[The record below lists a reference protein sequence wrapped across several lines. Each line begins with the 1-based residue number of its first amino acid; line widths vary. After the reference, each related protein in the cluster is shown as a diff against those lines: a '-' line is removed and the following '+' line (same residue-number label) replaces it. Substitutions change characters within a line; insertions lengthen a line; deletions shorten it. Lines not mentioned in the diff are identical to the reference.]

1 MKRNGS
7 EIFIYISINN
17 KQHDDYRQYFQKN
30 VPSPNNSFTSM
41 VVVVLMVIFSPT
53 KACPNPPSELDDAVM
68 IGIIINIV
76 NISSSSSSIHYSYV
90 FFGWVWNVLWNAIAV
105 DQYIFPLSLSLF
117 LPGSTSVFDSITT
130 LFNVSTSRKS
140 VEM

>member
-1 MKRNGS
+1 MVQKFLY
-7 EIFIYISINN
+7 IFINN

-105 DQYIFPLSLSLF
+105 DQYIFPLSFF

>member
-68 IGIIINIV
+68 IGIIIN
-76 NISSSSSSIHYSYV
+76 NININIICSSSSIHYSYV
-90 FFGWVWNVLWNAIAV
+90 FFGWVWNVCGTRLRLTN
-105 DQYIFPLSLSLF
+105 IFSHSLF

>member
-68 IGIIINIV
+68 IGIIINI
-76 NISSSSSSIHYSYV
+76 IIIIIIIISSSSSIHDSYV
-90 FFGWVWNVLWNAIAV
+90 FGWVWNVCGTRLRLTN
-105 DQYIFPLSLSLF
+105 IFSHSLF

>member
-1 MKRNGS
+1 MVQKFLY
-7 EIFIYISINN
+7 IFINN

-68 IGIIINIV
+68 IGIIINI
-76 NISSSSSSIHYSYV
+76 IIIIIIIISSSSSIHDSYV
-90 FFGWVWNVLWNAIAV
+90 FGWVWNVCGTRLRLTN
-105 DQYIFPLSLSLF
+105 IFSHSLF
-117 LPGSTSVFDSITT
+117 LSFSPDLLLLSIES
-130 LFNVSTSRKS
+130 LRYSMSLL
-140 VEM
+140 VEIM

>member
-1 MKRNGS
+1 MVQK
-7 EIFIYISINN
+7 FLYISPSITNN
-17 KQHDDYRQYFQKN
+17 TMTTDNTFKKN